1 MSETQQYSVKLFISP
16 QEVRRFVFSSLS
28 LEKLKEKIY
37 SITNIPSTTII
48 ELKYLDDEDDQVV
61 LSTNDDLG
69 YAISL
74 SGAGRMLKVH
84 LHVKQVAPW
93 CQPHHHSGPN
103 VNLKTS
109 SEQIPGEP
117 QRIYPMKK
125 VKEFDARFIVHE
137 TYPDDAE
144 VPAGTQFVK
153 SWRVRNVGSMKWPEG
168 SYFLQIDRANDLNAP
183 ERTPVA
189 SANPNEEVTV
199 SVTMNSPKL
208 AGRYQTYFKLCT
220 PYGKKFG
227 QRLRCQ
233 ILSTSDSVICPDRID
248 RVWEQLEHMGFVSQ
262 GQRSK
267 EMSSLIMK
275 ENCDISKIV
284 RHLVR
289 Q

>member
-1 MSETQQYSVKLFISP
+1 MTETQQYSVKLFISP
-16 QEVRRFVFSSLS
+16 QEVRRFVFSSIS

-37 SITNIPSTTII
+37 TIANLSISTII
-48 ELKYLDDEDDQVV
+48 ELKYVDDEEDKVL

-69 YAISL
+69 YAIDL
-74 SGAGRMLKVH
+74 SGTGRMVKVH
-84 LHVKQVAPW
+84 LIVKQAAPFQW
-93 CQPHHHSGPN
+93 GSPNNLNSSSDQISADPHR
-103 VNLKTS
+103 K
-109 SEQIPGEP
+109 
-117 QRIYPMKK
+117 YPMKK

-137 TYPDDAE
+137 SYPDDAE

-153 SWRVRNVGSMKWPEG
+153 SWRIRNVGSMKWPEG
-168 SYFLQIDRANDLNAP
+168 SYFLQIDRANDLSAP
-183 ERTPVA
+183 ERTLVT

-227 QRLRCQ
+227 QRIRCQ

-248 RVWEQLEHMGFVSQ
+248 KVWEQLEAMGFVSP
-262 GQRSK
+262 GQRSN

-275 ENCDISKIV
+275 ENCDISRIV
-284 RHLVR
+284 RCLVK